1 MLKKYAGYAVLI
13 IDEVGYLPFSKE
25 GSNLLFQLINM
36 RYERKSTIITTNI
49 PLSQWSEIFGN
60 KKLTNALL
68 DRLVHHSKII
78 QITGPSYRMK
88 RYSEDK
94 AKENK

>member
-1 MLKKYAGYAVLI
+1 M
-13 IDEVGYLPFSKE
+13 
-25 GSNLLFQLINM
+25 
-36 RYERKSTIITTNI
+36 

-68 DRLVHHSKII
+68 DRLVHHSKLI

-88 RYSEDK
+88 SYSEN
-94 AKENK
+94 KEVKS

>member
-1 MLKKYAGYAVLI
+1 MYDCYNQ
-13 IDEVGYLPFSKE
+13 YP
-25 GSNLLFQLINM
+25 
-36 RYERKSTIITTNI
+36 TI

-68 DRLVHHSKII
+68 DRLVHHSKLI

-88 RYSEDK
+88 SYSEN
-94 AKENK
+94 KEVKS